1 MLVVTDVIPTLN
13 EEDYVRFLIDVIFKQ
28 DYSPIEVLVVDG
40 RSTDKTV
47 ENIKMISR
55 GML

>member
-1 MLVVTDVIPTLN
+1 MFVVTDVISTLN

-55 GML
+55 GVL

>member
-1 MLVVTDVIPTLN
+1 MLVVTDVISTLN
-13 EEDYVRFLIDVIFKQ
+13 EECYVRFLIDVIFKQ